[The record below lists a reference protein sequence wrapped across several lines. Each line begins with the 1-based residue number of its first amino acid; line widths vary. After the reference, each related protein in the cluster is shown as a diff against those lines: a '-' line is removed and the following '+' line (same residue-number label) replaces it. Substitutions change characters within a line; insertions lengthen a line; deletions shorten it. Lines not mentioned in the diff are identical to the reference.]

1 MRTNTKTIQ
10 MPFEIKSLDE
20 NGAFTGYGS
29 VFNNEDSYGDIVRPG
44 AFEKSLE
51 KWAGKGRLPPVLWQH
66 DTRQPIGV
74 FTKMQED
81 QHGLYVEGRLLVDA
95 IPQAR
100 AAHALL
106 KEKVLGGM
114 SIGYREIKTAWN
126 REDSTQDLLELD
138 LWEVS
143 IVTFPANEAA
153 TVDSVKADFSDGL
166 PDLSEFEKFLRDAGF
181 SKTQATAIASH
192 GLRQLLRDAEP
203 DPEAKQ
209 IQSVLNILKGNK
221 Q

>member
-29 VFNNEDSYGDIVRPG
+29 VFHNEDSYGDIVRPG
-44 AFEKSLE
+44 AFEKALE

>member
-1 MRTNTKTIQ
+1 MTRNTKTIQ
-10 MPFEIKSLDE
+10 MPFEIKSVDDS
-20 NGAFTGYGS
+20 GTFSGYGS
-29 VFNNEDSYGDIVRPG
+29 VFHNEDSYGDIVRPG
-44 AFEKSLE
+44 AFEKSLA
-51 KWAGKGRLPPVLWQH
+51 KWAEKGRLPPMLWQH
-66 DTRQPIGV
+66 KSGEPIGV

-81 QHGLYVEGRLLVDA
+81 ERGLYVEGRLLVDA

-106 KEKVLGGM
+106 QEKALGGM

-126 REDSTQDLLELD
+126 RDGGTQDLLELD

-153 TVDSVKADFSDGL
+153 TVDSVKSALDAGGL
-166 PDLSEFEKFLRDAGF
+166 PTLSEFEKFLRDAGF
-181 SKTQATAIASH
+181 SKTQANAIASH
-192 GLRQLLRDAEP
+192 GLRQLLRDAA
-203 DPEAKQ
+203 DTEAKQ
-209 IQSVLNILKGNK
+209 IESALNILKGNK